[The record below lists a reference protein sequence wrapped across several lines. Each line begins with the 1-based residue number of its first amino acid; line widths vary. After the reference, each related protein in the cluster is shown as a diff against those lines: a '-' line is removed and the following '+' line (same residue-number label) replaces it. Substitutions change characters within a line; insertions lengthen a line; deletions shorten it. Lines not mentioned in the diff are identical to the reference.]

1 MRTFRTYS
9 ALIIKSA
16 VLGRAMASQNKVKK
30 KRFSTDR
37 QVAALKPLPGQKQ
50 TEYYHTSEE
59 GLILRAGLARSTW
72 AVKYLLDGER
82 RKITL
87 KPDYPELSLQ
97 AATKECR
104 RIRAEAMK
112 GKDPLGTR
120 KKKRSAPTIQ
130 DVMDLYFKETPLTNK
145 GAAESKR
152 ITDKDIIPALGKMK
166 AMELK
171 RIDVKTLHGS
181 IAERGATV
189 AANRTVEL
197 LRRAFNC
204 AHEEELIDINPFPNL
219 KKIKATEASRERI
232 LSDSEIKKL
241 WIAMEQ
247 ESRNMRDILRL
258 LLLLGQ
264 RSNDIMSM
272 RVSDI
277 DPDRK
282 EWTVPAPPRG
292 KNKKPNVL
300 PLPSVAWTI
309 IEPRLQNSKWIFPS
323 AYNQTRTS
331 SRGDGH
337 TKSTK
342 DARRRLREATGIEGW
357 TAHDFRRTCR
367 TIMSREKVEP
377 YIAER
382 VLGHIQGGVEG
393 IYDRHAYIA
402 EKAAALKKVDRAVC
416 KIVGLHQEK
425 AKIIRM
431 KAVRA

>member
-1 MRTFRTYS
+1 MVDKTNN
-9 ALIIKSA
+9 
-16 VLGRAMASQNKVKK
+16 VK

-37 QVAALKPLPGQKQ
+37 QVAALKPLPGHKQ
-50 TEYYHTSEE
+50 TEYYHTNEE

-112 GKDPLGTR
+112 GEDPLGH
-120 KKKRSAPTIQ
+120 KKKRHSAPTIK
-130 DVMDLYFKETPLTNK
+130 DVMDLYFKETNLTAK
-145 GAAESKR
+145 GKSESKR
-152 ITDKDIIPALGKMK
+152 ISEKDIIPLLGKKK
-166 AMELK
+166 AVDLK
-171 RIDVKTLHGS
+171 RIDVKGLHS
-181 IAERGATV
+181 AIVERGAPVT
-189 AANRTVEL
+189 ANRTVAL
-197 LRRAFNC
+197 LGGAFNC

-219 KKIKATEASRERI
+219 KKIKTTEASRERI
-232 LSDSEIKKL
+232 ITDSEIKVL
-241 WIAMEQ
+241 WTTMEK
-247 ESRNMRDILRL
+247 ESSNMRDILRL

-300 PLPSVAWTI
+300 TLSPLAWET
-309 IEPRLQNSKWIFPS
+309 IEPRLQNNKWIFPS
-323 AYNQTRTS
+323 TYNQTRTN
-331 SRGDGH
+331 SRRDGH

-342 DARRRLREATGIEGW
+342 DARRRLKAATGIEGW
-357 TAHDFRRTCR
+357 TGHDFRRTCR
-367 TIMSREKVEP
+367 TIMSKEGVEP
-377 YIAER
+377 HIAER
-382 VLGHIQGGVEG
+382 VLGHTQGVVEG
-393 IYDRHAYIA
+393 IYDRHAYIK
-402 EKAAALKKVDRAVC
+402 EKANALKKVDRAVC
-416 KIVGLHQEK
+416 KIVGVNQEK
-425 AKIIRM
+425 AKII
-431 KAVRA
+431 KLITVGE